1 MEPATACQTDPSALL
16 ANDCASFI
24 NACTISKDD
33 PANKEMRT
41 RQTKT
46 RLSQEAGEAASTN
59 RKTHQLANNSKP
71 NSTVKRRG
79 RQEAVTDYCKFHYL
93 GEAKKNA
100 MNNDLNDTTDHK
112 IPEIKSLNISKHLH
126 QFKSY

>member
-24 NACTISKDD
+24 IACTISKDD

-46 RLSQEAGEAASTN
+46 RLSQKPAKLPPQAEKLTSWPTTASQTQ
-59 RKTHQLANNSKP
+59 RSRGGKTGSCDGL
-71 NSTVKRRG
+71 
-79 RQEAVTDYCKFHYL
+79 Y
-93 GEAKKNA
+93 
-100 MNNDLNDTTDHK
+100 
-112 IPEIKSLNISKHLH
+112 
-126 QFKSY
+126 

>member
-33 PANKEMRT
+33 PVNKEMST

-79 RQEAVTDYCKFHYL
+79 R
-93 GEAKKNA
+93 
-100 MNNDLNDTTDHK
+100 
-112 IPEIKSLNISKHLH
+112 
-126 QFKSY
+126 